1 MTNKLKEQALDKW
14 FNNITTDIQK
24 ESFKFQDSCIP
35 FGAGLGIGVICKHFK
50 ELQEIVDDDGW
61 IEIKTRESTWEE
73 KEKFEDIPWMYDCKL
88 PKDGQEIL
96 VTTSSGYVDK
106 TFYHSKYSIFE
117 RYEASTDLLAWK
129 PLPEAFK
136 RK

>member
-1 MTNKLKEQALDKW
+1 MTNKLKEQALNKW

-73 KEKFEDIPWMYDCKL
+73 KEKFEDRIIVAYDEHIQSSPCLVVARKCNDEMHL
-88 PKDGQEIL
+88 INTFWNDKAKRLYRELTEKKDG
-96 VTTSSGYVDK
+96 
-106 TFYHSKYSIFE
+106 
-117 RYEASTDLLAWK
+117 
-129 PLPEAFK
+129 
-136 RK
+136 